1 MSKKLAKQSKQ
12 SGRRSTKQPSK
23 QVKEVACGQ
32 PKLLQEKSSL
42 KEAGEKMRS
51 LNTNRLP
58 VASGDHLVGA
68 VEGKYPER
76 TAASFGHDPKTAI
89 VREIMVKKTYFCFE
103 NQSLD
108 EVREIMCDHDLD
120 YLPVVDGN
128 MRVLG
133 IVAFRDL
140 PAVETPAPKRRSLRV

>member
-1 MSKKLAKQSKQ
+1 MRKKLAKQADRKS
-12 SGRRSTKQPSK
+12 RKQPSK
-23 QVKEVACGQ
+23 QVKEVARAE

-42 KEAGEKMRS
+42 EEAGEKIRS

-58 VASGDHLVGA
+58 VASGDRLVGA

-76 TAASFGHDPKTAI
+76 TATNFGHDPKTAI

-108 EVREIMCDHDLD
+108 EAREIMCDHHLD
-120 YLPVVDGN
+120 YLPVLDGT
-128 MRVLG
+128 MRVVG
-133 IVAFRDL
+133 IVALADL
-140 PAVETPAPKRRSLRV
+140 PTTEKTAPKRRGKRV

>member
-1 MSKKLAKQSKQ
+1 MRKKLAKQADRKS
-12 SGRRSTKQPSK
+12 RKQPSK
-23 QVKEVACGQ
+23 QVKEVARAE

-42 KEAGEKMRS
+42 EEAGEKIRS
-51 LNTNRLP
+51 LNTHRLP

-76 TAASFGHDPKTAI
+76 TATSFGHDPKTAI

-108 EVREIMCDHDLD
+108 EAREIMCDHHLD
-120 YLPVVDGN
+120 YLPVLDGT
-128 MRVLG
+128 MRVVG
-133 IVAFRDL
+133 IVALADL
-140 PAVETPAPKRRSLRV
+140 PTTEKTAPKRRGKRV

>member
-1 MSKKLAKQSKQ
+1 MSVTVSARSLRREMGQTPHFKQIACVVKSQMTKRLAKEPA
-12 SGRRSTKQPSK
+12 RESTKQPSK
-23 QVKEVACGQ
+23 QVKEVAREE

-42 KEAGEKMRS
+42 KEAGEKIRS

-68 VEGKYPER
+68 VEGRYPER

-108 EVREIMCDHDLD
+108 EAREN
-120 YLPVVDGN
+120 YV
-128 MRVLG
+128 
-133 IVAFRDL
+133 
-140 PAVETPAPKRRSLRV
+140 

>member
-1 MSKKLAKQSKQ
+1 MPKKLAKQPARKSP
-12 SGRRSTKQPSK
+12 KQPLK
-23 QVKEVACGQ
+23 QVKEVASEE
-32 PKLLQEKSSL
+32 PKLLQEKNSL
-42 KEAGEKMRS
+42 KEAGEKIRS

-58 VASGDHLVGA
+58 VASGDRLVGA

-108 EVREIMCDHDLD
+108 EAREIMCEHHLD

-133 IVAFRDL
+133 IVALKDL
-140 PAVETPAPKRRSLRV
+140 PTTETSAPKRHSKRV